1 MSFSFGAP
9 AAPTGST
16 ASTGF
21 TFGAPAATP
30 AAPAAPA
37 STGFSFGTPATTT
50 TAPAAPAAPAS
61 TGFTFG
67 APAAATTAPAAPAST
82 GFSFGTPAAA
92 TTAPAAPA
100 STGFSFGAPT
110 TAPAAPAS
118 TGFSFGAP
126 ASGSTGGFGFGA
138 PAAAPAAPQ
147 QPTQPQPYQPFASGA
162 ILPLGGYVR
171 DVQDPVIKRIND
183 ISDSINIAS
192 PNCLLQY
199 VLYNILPP
207 NSPFKDRLTRPPH
220 ANPDVWARGV
230 SENPDPEKFV
240 PCLVVGWP
248 DLLIRIQEQQ
258 QALNTHIA
266 TMQHLS
272 TDVTS
277 SLLNTQQSLHR
288 NIEDSKQRQTILTSR
303 LFNLVSRIQAIKCGN
318 TPLTEAEQQY
328 KQRLINLVQQLS
340 QSEVGIEKVNSLHDL
355 IIAQSNSKERKSSRD
370 RARGSGNSDD
380 DYDEDDED
388 DGDDYDDNNDNKNE
402 FDNHQNDDQN
412 DDGYVSDGD
421 YHHTEFGS
429 LRRMRGNNNMGSSNQ
444 PTKPSLKTL
453 LSVLNDQSLM
463 IKELVDEISL
473 CTTDLQVCAA
483 ALRPSY

>member
-30 AAPAAPA
+30 AAPA
-37 STGFSFGTPATTT
+37 STGFTFGTPTT
-50 TAPAAPAAPAS
+50 TAPAAPAS
-61 TGFTFG
+61 KGFSFG
-67 APAAATTAPAAPAST
+67 APAATPAAPASA

-92 TTAPAAPA
+92 PAAPA
-100 STGFSFGAPT
+100 SAGFSFGAPT

-118 TGFSFGAP
+118 IGFSFGAP

-147 QPTQPQPYQPFASGA
+147 QPTQPQSYQPFASGA

-240 PCLVVGWP
+240 FIFL
-248 DLLIRIQEQQ
+248 E
-258 QALNTHIA
+258 
-266 TMQHLS
+266 
-272 TDVTS
+272 
-277 SLLNTQQSLHR
+277 
-288 NIEDSKQRQTILTSR
+288 
-303 LFNLVSRIQAIKCGN
+303 
-318 TPLTEAEQQY
+318 
-328 KQRLINLVQQLS
+328 
-340 QSEVGIEKVNSLHDL
+340 
-355 IIAQSNSKERKSSRD
+355 
-370 RARGSGNSDD
+370 
-380 DYDEDDED
+380 
-388 DGDDYDDNNDNKNE
+388 
-402 FDNHQNDDQN
+402 
-412 DDGYVSDGD
+412 
-421 YHHTEFGS
+421 
-429 LRRMRGNNNMGSSNQ
+429 
-444 PTKPSLKTL
+444 
-453 LSVLNDQSLM
+453 
-463 IKELVDEISL
+463 
-473 CTTDLQVCAA
+473 
-483 ALRPSY
+483 